1 MQPTQSMKKWI
12 LEMLQIVLS
21 REISYFSNKETAFIQ
36 TEKQK

>member
-21 REISYFSNKETAFIQ
+21 REMFYFSNKETACIK
-36 TEKQK
+36 TERQK